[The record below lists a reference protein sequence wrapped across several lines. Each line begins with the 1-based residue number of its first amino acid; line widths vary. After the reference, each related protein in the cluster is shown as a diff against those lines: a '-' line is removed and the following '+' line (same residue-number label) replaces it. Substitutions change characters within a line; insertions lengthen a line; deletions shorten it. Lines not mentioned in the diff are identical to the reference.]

1 MIILCTRCQAKFR
14 VADEKIGPR
23 GAKVRCSKCGN
34 VFGVHRDAG
43 AMPAAAPAA
52 VAAPAAARR
61 APPLRSSAPR
71 AGRPLDIELEA
82 GTDHALVAP
91 PPPAPDVP
99 DDPFAAVRGPAW
111 DPDPSAGD
119 AHDPF
124 AASGSA
130 FAGARDADPFASGAP
145 AARSASSFDPS
156 AAFAEA
162 ALGDPFVATVIP
174 RPAAAPNDRSPS
186 LPVTDLSDLLG
197 AAAEPGGPPP
207 VPEPPSEAPM
217 RADLD
222 PGGFAASALARG
234 AEPFGSAGA
243 AFEGGL
249 ELDHSS
255 PGFEA
260 PAGFAATG
268 FAAPT
273 GFNDPPFAD
282 PDDAIALDAAPRE
295 TSGLALGDGW
305 GAAMSD
311 ARAPSAPSPRAT
323 PRSARFVDA
332 APQRDV
338 AAPVAGAGANA
349 APAGRAASSRS
360 PLRSLALNAVSLAAL
375 LFVVAALVVMWRGG
389 GSVTAALRSTPLL
402 AGFAGA
408 PAVEAP
414 FAARDVSSGL
424 FDRDGG
430 PPILYVRGTVA
441 SRAPRAVSGVRV
453 AVDILRGEAV
463 VARGEALAGAMP
475 TPEELHGIRDAADL
489 ARRTGDWTRRAPV
502 KVPPGAA
509 LPFVVAIVDVP
520 ADLTGTTVRVTTAA
534 LEPSR

>member
-34 VFGVHRDAG
+34 VFAVHRDAG
-43 AMPAAAPAA
+43 AMPGAAPAA
-52 VAAPAAARR
+52 FAAPAPAHR
-61 APPLRSSAPR
+61 APPLSSSAPR
-71 AGRPLDIELEA
+71 TGRPLDIELEA
-82 GTDHALVAP
+82 GTDHALAAP
-91 PPPAPDVP
+91 PPPAPVVP
-99 DDPFAAVRGPAW
+99 DPFASVRGPAW
-111 DPDPSAGD
+111 DPYPSAGD

-130 FAGARDADPFASGAP
+130 FAGPPDADPFASGAP
-145 AARSASSFDPS
+145 LARSASFIDPS

-162 ALGDPFVATVIP
+162 ALGDPFVAAVVP

-197 AAAEPGGPPP
+197 AAAEADGPPP
-207 VPEPPSEAPM
+207 VPEPPSGAPVPV
-217 RADLD
+217 DLD

-260 PAGFAATG
+260 PTG

-273 GFNDPPFAD
+273 GFDDPPFAD

-295 TSGLALGDGW
+295 TSGLELGDGW
-305 GAAMSD
+305 GAATSD
-311 ARAPSAPSPRAT
+311 ARATSAPSPRAT
-323 PRSARFVDA
+323 PPSAPSVDGA
-332 APQRDV
+332 LQRQV
-338 AAPVAGAGANA
+338 AAPVAGAGADA
-349 APAGRAASSRS
+349 APAGRAVSSRS

-389 GSVTAALRSTPLL
+389 GSVTAALRSTPIL

-414 FAARDVSSGL
+414 FAAHDVSSGL

-489 ARRTGDWTRRAPV
+489 ARRTGEWTRRAPV

-534 LEPSR
+534 LEPAR